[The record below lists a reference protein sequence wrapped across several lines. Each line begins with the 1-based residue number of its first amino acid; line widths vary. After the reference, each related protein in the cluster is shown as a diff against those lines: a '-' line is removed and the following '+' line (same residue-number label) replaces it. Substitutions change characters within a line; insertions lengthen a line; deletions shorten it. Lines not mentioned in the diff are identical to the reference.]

1 MTTETTLAESFDGR
15 RFTYRVPRV
24 SSIGPGDFVTV
35 GVTFPETAEHP
46 GEALVMGQ
54 VLTRATKAGD
64 AVGHGRILGELR
76 PDGTVAVSGGD
87 PFTSQDLAPAGAG
100 VLEALQARERATL
113 RIGDLHHSRG
123 NVDALL
129 QPHRFNRHT
138 FLCGQSGSG
147 KTYALGVLLE
157 QLLIDTDLP
166 MVILD
171 PNSDFVRISE
181 LLESASPE
189 DAERLRELDVRVLR
203 NDGEHH
209 PVTARLTAMEAQSQ
223 AAVLQL
229 DPLTDRGEY
238 NTFLRMLESATGLGG
253 GGVVGALAPTAGP
266 PSIATEGMLNP
277 HSIPSALRATG
288 EPDALRLAQRVENLG
303 ILDWDVW
310 AGVGQSVSEVLDEG
324 PRAVVVDL
332 GSLHTH
338 EEQLAV
344 SLALLDDLWAD
355 RATRKPRLIVIDEAH
370 NVVSAEPATQLQ
382 RLTTERVVQI
392 AAEGRKFGLW
402 LLLSTQRPS
411 KIHPNVL
418 SQCDN
423 VIVMRMSSPADLAEL
438 EAVYGFAPP
447 ELLAATPYFHQ
458 GEALIAGGFVP
469 APAII
474 QMGARRTVE
483 GGSDVPV
490 PMPG

>member
-1 MTTETTLAESFDGR
+1 MTTETTLSESFDGR
-15 RFTYRVPRV
+15 RFTYRLPRS
-24 SSIGPGDFVTV
+24 SSIGPGDFVTI
-35 GVTFPETAEHP
+35 GVTFPETAAHP
-46 GEALVMGQ
+46 GAALVMGQ

-64 AVGHGRILGELR
+64 AVGHGRVLGELR
-76 PDGTVAVSGGD
+76 PDGTVATSGGD
-87 PFTSQDLAPAGAG
+87 PFTSQDLSPAGAG

-113 RIGDLHHSRG
+113 RIGELHHVRG

-171 PNSDFVRISE
+171 PNSDFVRIGE
-181 LLESASPE
+181 LLETASPQ
-189 DAERLRELDVRVLR
+189 DAARLRALDVRVLR

-209 PVTARLTAMEAQSQ
+209 PVTARLTAMEAASQ

-238 NTFLRMLESATGLGG
+238 NTFLRMIEDASVPGG
-253 GGVVGALAPTAGP
+253 AAGGTAGP
-266 PSIATEGMLNP
+266 RSIATQGRLDP
-277 HSIPSALRATG
+277 HTIPSALRATG

-310 AGVGQSVSEVLDEG
+310 AGVGQSVSEVLSEG

-344 SLALLDDLWAD
+344 SLALLDDLWAA
-355 RATRKPRLIVIDEAH
+355 RAERTPRLIVIDEAH
-370 NVVSAEPATQLQ
+370 NVVSAEPSTQLQ

-423 VIVMRMSSPADLAEL
+423 VIVMRMSSPADLVEL
-438 EAVYGFAPP
+438 ESVYGFAPP
-447 ELLAATPYFHQ
+447 ELLAATPFFRQ

-469 APAII
+469 APAIV

-490 PMPG
+490 PMPVPMPG

>member
-15 RFTYRVPRV
+15 RFTYRLARE
-24 SSIGPGDFVTV
+24 SSIGPGDFVTI

-46 GEALVMGQ
+46 GDALVMGQ
-54 VLTRATKAGD
+54 ILTRATERGD
-64 AVGHGRILGELR
+64 AVGHGRVLGELR
-76 PDGTVAVSGGD
+76 PDGTVAGSGGD
-87 PFTSQDLAPAGAG
+87 PFTSRDLTPAGAG

-113 RIGDLHHSRG
+113 RIGELHHSRG
-123 NVDALL
+123 HVDALL
-129 QPHRFNRHT
+129 QPLRFNRHT

-171 PNSDFVRISE
+171 PNSDFVRIGE
-181 LLESASPE
+181 LLSSASAE
-189 DAERLRELDVRVLR
+189 DAARLRELDVRVLR

-209 PVTARLTAMEAQSQ
+209 PVSARLTAMTAASQ

-238 NTFLRMLESATGLGG
+238 NTFLRMLESATGQGTTS
-253 GGVVGALAPTAGP
+253 GAIDPAAAVARE
-266 PSIATEGMLNP
+266 IAEDGTIDP
-277 HSIPSALRATG
+277 QSIPRALRASE
-288 EPDALRLAQRVENLG
+288 EPDALALAQRIENLG
-303 ILDWDVW
+303 ILEWDVW
-310 AGVGQSVSEVLDEG
+310 ARVGQSVSEVLDEG

-355 RATRKPRLIVIDEAH
+355 REARSPRLIVIDEAH
-370 NVVSAEPATQLQ
+370 NVVSAEPVTQLQ
-382 RLTTERVVQI
+382 RLTTERVIQI

-423 VIVMRMSSPADLAEL
+423 VIVMRMSSPADVAEL
-438 EAVYGFAPP
+438 ESVFGFAPP
-447 ELLAATPYFHQ
+447 ELLAATPYFRQ
-458 GEALIAGGFVP
+458 GEALVAGGFVP

>member
-1 MTTETTLAESFDGR
+1 
-15 RFTYRVPRV
+15 
-24 SSIGPGDFVTV
+24 
-35 GVTFPETAEHP
+35 
-46 GEALVMGQ
+46 MGQ

-64 AVGHGRILGELR
+64 AVGHGRVLGELR
-76 PDGTVAVSGGD
+76 PDGTVVASGGD
-87 PFTSQDLAPAGAG
+87 PFTSHDLTPAGAG

-113 RIGDLHHSRG
+113 RIGELHHSRG
-123 NVDALL
+123 KVDALL

-181 LLESASPE
+181 LLESASPD
-189 DAERLRELDVRVLR
+189 DAARLRGLDVRVLR
-203 NDGEHH
+203 NDGDHH
-209 PVTARLTAMEAQSQ
+209 PVTARLTAMEAASQ

-238 NTFLRMLESATGLGG
+238 NTFLRMLESAIGPDGMVEEARAAMKETGPAAGAVLDPHTIATALRDTGESD
-253 GGVVGALAPTAGP
+253 ALA
-266 PSIATEGMLNP
+266 
-277 HSIPSALRATG
+277 
-288 EPDALRLAQRVENLG
+288 LAQRVENLG
-303 ILDWDVW
+303 VLDWDVW

-344 SLALLDDLWAD
+344 SLALLDHLWAG
-355 RATRKPRLIVIDEAH
+355 RAERKPRLIVIDEAH

-447 ELLAATPYFHQ
+447 ELLAATPFFRQ
-458 GEALIAGGFVP
+458 GEALVAGGFVP

>member
-15 RFTYRVPRV
+15 RFTYRLPRE
-24 SSIGPGDFVTV
+24 SSIGPGDFVTI
-35 GVTFPETAEHP
+35 GVTFPEAAEHP
-46 GEALVMGQ
+46 GDALVMGQ

-64 AVGHGRILGELR
+64 AVGHGRVLGELR
-76 PDGTVAVSGGD
+76 PDGTVVGSGGD
-87 PFTSQDLAPAGAG
+87 PFTSHDLTPAGAG

-113 RIGDLHHSRG
+113 RIGELHHSRG
-123 NVDALL
+123 NVAALL

-171 PNSDFVRISE
+171 PNSDFVRIGE
-181 LLESASPE
+181 LLETASPD
-189 DAERLRELDVRVLR
+189 DAARLGELDVRVLR
-203 NDGEHH
+203 NDGDHH
-209 PVTARLTAMEAQSQ
+209 PVTARLTAMEAASQ

-229 DPLTDRGEY
+229 DPLADRGEY
-238 NTFLRMLESATGLGG
+238 NTFLRMLESAIGPDGMVRDARAAMKATGLAADA
-253 GGVVGALAPTAGP
+253 VLDPHT
-266 PSIATEGMLNP
+266 IAT
-277 HSIPSALRATG
+277 ALRATG
-288 EPDALRLAQRVENLG
+288 EQDALALAQRVENLG
-303 ILDWDVW
+303 VLDWEVW

-344 SLALLDDLWAD
+344 SLALLDDLWAG
-355 RATRKPRLIVIDEAH
+355 RAERKPRLVVIDEAH

-382 RLTTERVVQI
+382 RLTTERVIQI

-438 EAVYGFAPP
+438 EAVFGFAPP
-447 ELLAATPYFHQ
+447 ELLAATPFFRQ
-458 GEALIAGGFVP
+458 GEALVAGGFVP

>member
-1 MTTETTLAESFDGR
+1 MTTDTTLAESFDGR
-15 RFTYRVPRV
+15 RFTYRLPRA
-24 SSIGPGDFVTV
+24 SSIGPGDFVTI
-35 GVTFPETAEHP
+35 GVASPGEDEHP
-46 GEALVMGQ
+46 SETRVLGQ

-64 AVGHGRILGELR
+64 AVGHGRVLGELL
-76 PDGTVAVSGGD
+76 PDGTVAGSAGE
-87 PFTSQDLAPAGAG
+87 PFTSHALAPAAPA
-100 VLEALQARERATL
+100 VLRALQARERATL
-113 RIGDLHHSRG
+113 RIGELHHSGG
-123 NVDALL
+123 NVEALL

-166 MVILD
+166 LVVLD
-171 PNSDFVRISE
+171 PNSDFVRIDE
-181 LLESASPE
+181 LLASASAE
-189 DAERLRELDVRVLR
+189 DAARLRELDLRVLR
-203 NDGEHH
+203 NDGVHP
-209 PVTARLTAMEAQSQ
+209 PVTARLTAMAATSQ

-238 NTFLRMLESATGLGG
+238 NTFLRLLESAVGPEGVVRDARTARAATGLAAEA
-253 GGVVGALAPTAGP
+253 VLDPHT
-266 PSIATEGMLNP
+266 IA
-277 HSIPSALRATG
+277 SALRARG
-288 EPDALRLAQRVENLG
+288 EKDALALAQRVENLG
-303 ILDWDVW
+303 VLDWDVW
-310 AGVGQSVSEVLDEG
+310 AGVGQSVSEVLAEG

-344 SLALLDDLWAD
+344 SLALLDELWA
-355 RATRKPRLIVIDEAH
+355 RREERTPRLIVIDEAH

-423 VIVMRMSSPADLAEL
+423 VIVMRMSSPADLVEL
-438 EAVYGFAPP
+438 ENVFGFAPP
-447 ELLAATPYFHQ
+447 ELLAATPYFRQ
-458 GEALIAGGFVP
+458 GEALVAGGFVP
-469 APAII
+469 APAIV

-490 PMPG
+490 PVSR

>member
-1 MTTETTLAESFDGR
+1 MTTDTTLAESFDGR
-15 RFTYRVPRV
+15 RFTYSLPRE
-24 SSIGPGDFVTV
+24 SSIGPGDFVTI
-35 GVTFPETAEHP
+35 GVTFPETSVRP
-46 GEALVMGQ
+46 GDALVIGQ
-54 VLTRATKAGD
+54 VLTRASKAGS
-64 AVGHGRILGELR
+64 AVGHGRVLGELR

-87 PFTSQDLAPAGAG
+87 PFTSRDLSPADAG
-100 VLEALQARERATL
+100 VLQALQARERATL

-123 NVDALL
+123 DVAALL

-171 PNSDFVRISE
+171 PNSDFVRIGE
-181 LLESASPE
+181 LLASASPDE
-189 DAERLRELDVRVLR
+189 AARLRELDLRVLH

-209 PVTARLTAMEAQSQ
+209 PVTARLTAMDAASQ

-238 NTFLRMLESATGLGG
+238 NTFLRLLESATGPVAG
-253 GGVVGALAPTAGP
+253 VGAASAAGRGVAAE
-266 PSIATEGMLNP
+266 SILNP
-277 HSIPSALRATG
+277 RSIPGALRATG
-288 EPDALRLAQRVENLG
+288 ESDALALAQRIENLG

-310 AGVGQSVSEVLDEG
+310 AGEGRSVSEVLAEG

-344 SLALLDDLWAD
+344 SLALLDDLWAAREA
-355 RATRKPRLIVIDEAH
+355 RAPRLVVIDEAH

-382 RLTTERVVQI
+382 RLTTERVIQI

-423 VIVMRMSSPADLAEL
+423 VIVMRMSSPADVAEL
-438 EAVYGFAPP
+438 ESVYGFAPP
-447 ELLAATPYFHQ
+447 ELLAATPFFRQ
-458 GEALIAGGFVP
+458 GEALVAGGFVP
-469 APAII
+469 APAIV

>member
-15 RFTYRVPRV
+15 RFTYRVPRE
-24 SSIGPGDFVTV
+24 SSIGPGDFVTI
-35 GVTFPETAEHP
+35 GVAFPETAEHP
-46 GEALVMGQ
+46 GDALVMGQ
-54 VLTRATKAGD
+54 VLTRATEAGD
-64 AVGHGRILGELR
+64 AVGHGRVLGELR
-76 PDGTVAVSGGD
+76 PDGTVVGSGGD
-87 PFTSQDLAPAGAG
+87 PFTSHDLTPAGAG

-113 RIGDLHHSRG
+113 RIGELHHSRG

-129 QPHRFNRHT
+129 QPLRFNRHT

-171 PNSDFVRISE
+171 PNSDFVRIGE
-181 LLESASPE
+181 LLSSASDE
-189 DAERLRELDVRVLR
+189 DAARLRELDVRVLR
-203 NDGEHH
+203 NDGVHH
-209 PVTARLTAMEAQSQ
+209 PVSARLTAMTAASQ

-238 NTFLRMLESATGLGG
+238 NTFLRMLESATGQ
-253 GGVVGALAPTAGP
+253 GATSDTIDPAAAVARE
-266 PSIATEGMLNP
+266 IAEDGTIDP
-277 HSIPSALRATG
+277 QSIPRALRASQ
-288 EPDALRLAQRVENLG
+288 EPDALALAQRIENLG
-303 ILDWDVW
+303 ILEWDVW
-310 AGVGQSVSEVLDEG
+310 ARVGQSVSEVLDEG

-355 RATRKPRLIVIDEAH
+355 RESRSPRLVVIDEAH

-382 RLTTERVVQI
+382 RLTTERVIQI

-423 VIVMRMSSPADLAEL
+423 VIVMRMSSPADVAEL
-438 EAVYGFAPP
+438 ESVYGFAPP
-447 ELLAATPYFHQ
+447 ELLAASPYFRQ
-458 GEALIAGGFVP
+458 GEALVAGGFVP

>member
-1 MTTETTLAESFDGR
+1 MTIDSTLAESFDGR
-15 RFTYRVPRV
+15 RFTYRLPRT
-24 SSIGPGDFVTV
+24 SSIGPGDFVTIRV
-35 GVTFPETAEHP
+35 GRPDAPESA
-46 GEALVMGQ
+46 ADSLLGQ
-54 VLTRATKAGD
+54 VLTRGSKAGI

-76 PDGTVAVSGGD
+76 PDGTVVVSGGD
-87 PFTSQDLAPAGAG
+87 PFASGDLAPADAG
-100 VLEALQARERATL
+100 VLRALQARERATL
-113 RIGDLHHSRG
+113 RIGELHHSRG
-123 NVDALL
+123 GVSALL
-129 QPHRFNRHT
+129 QAHRFNRHT

-166 MVILD
+166 MVVLD
-171 PNSDFVRISE
+171 PNSDFVRIGE
-181 LLESASPE
+181 LVASASPQ
-189 DAERLRELDVRVLR
+189 DAARLRGLDVRVLR
-203 NDGEHH
+203 NDGAHQ
-209 PVTARLTAMEAQSQ
+209 PVTARLTTMEAASQ

-238 NTFLRMLESATGLGG
+238 NTFLRMLDDTVARLSVNGSGP
-253 GGVVGALAPTAGP
+253 GAR
-266 PSIATEGMLNP
+266 SIATEGMLNP
-277 HSIPSALRATG
+277 HSIPGALRATG

-344 SLALLDDLWAD
+344 SLALLDDLWAA
-355 RATRKPRLIVIDEAH
+355 RAERTPRLIVIDEAH

-382 RLTTERVVQI
+382 RLTTARVVQI

-423 VIVMRMSSPADLAEL
+423 VIVMRMSSPADVAEL
-438 EAVYGFAPP
+438 EKVYGFAPP
-447 ELLAATPYFHQ
+447 ELLAATPFFRQ
-458 GEALIAGGFVP
+458 GEALVAGGFIP
-469 APAII
+469 APAIV

-490 PMPG
+490 PMPVTG